1 MVINRRITGKKMSIK
16 TIDKNKLKF
25 NIIIFILISIFLI
38 SLLAPY
44 MAPNDPYAVDLTKTL
59 QSPSKEFLFGT
70 DSLGRCVFSRVLY
83 GANRTIFSAI
93 IVVLITFLFG
103 TTVGIISGY
112 IGGKIDRL
120 IMRIVDVF
128 LAFPGLVLAIAV
140 AGLLGGSMIN
150 AMIAISLI
158 SWTKYARIARS
169 KVLEI
174 KEETF
179 IQASK
184 ISGHNAL
191 HIMIKHILPNILAYL
206 IVTASLD
213 IGTVIMEMSS
223 LSFLGLSSP
232 LPTPEWGAMISEGKS
247 VIQFAPWTLL
257 APGLAILIVVVLFNL
272 LGDII
277 RDLLDLKEKER
288 FASS

>member
-25 NIIIFILISIFLI
+25 NIIIFILMSIFLI

-44 MAPNDPYAVDLTKTL
+44 IAPNDPYAVDLTKTL

-288 FASS
+288 FASR

>member
-1 MVINRRITGKKMSIK
+1 MVINRRINRKRSKIK
-16 TIDKNKLKF
+16 SVDRNKLRVK
-25 NIIIFILISIFLI
+25 IILSILIGIFVI

-44 MAPNDPYAVDLTKTL
+44 IVPNDPYAVNLSKTL
-59 QSPSKEFLFGT
+59 QPPSKEFLFGT

-83 GANRTIFSAI
+83 GANRTIFSAL
-93 IVVLITFLFG
+93 IVVFVTFIFG
-103 TTVGIISGY
+103 TAVGIFSGY
-112 IGGKIDRL
+112 IGGKIDVF
-120 IMRIVDVF
+120 IMRVVDVF

-140 AGLLGGSMIN
+140 SGLLGGSIIN

-158 SWTKYARIARS
+158 SWTKYARIARG

-179 IQASK
+179 IQASR
-184 ISGHNAL
+184 ISGHNSL
-191 HIMIKHILPNILAYL
+191 HIMRKHILPNILAYL

-213 IGTVIMEMSS
+213 IGTVIMEISS

-247 VIQFAPWTLL
+247 VIQFAPWILL
-257 APGLAILIVVVLFNL
+257 APGIAILIVVILFNL
-272 LGDII
+272 LGDAI
-277 RDLLDLKEKER
+277 RDLLDLKEKEH
-288 FASS
+288 FASR

>member
-1 MVINRRITGKKMSIK
+1 M
-16 TIDKNKLKF
+16 KNKNELKF
-25 NIIIFILISIFLI
+25 KVIIIILITIFLI

-44 MAPNDPYAVDLTKTL
+44 IAPSDPYAVDLSKTL
-59 QSPSKEFLFGT
+59 MKPNKEFLFGT

-93 IVVLITFLFG
+93 VVVLITFIFG
-103 TTVGIISGY
+103 TSVGIISGY
-112 IGGKIDRL
+112 MGGKIDL
-120 IMRIVDVF
+120 IIMRTVDVF

-179 IQASK
+179 IQASR
-184 ISGHNAL
+184 ISGHNSL
-191 HIMIKHILPNILAYL
+191 HIMRKHILPNILAYL

-232 LPTPEWGAMISEGKS
+232 LPMPEWGAMISEGKG
-247 VIQFAPWTLL
+247 VIQFAPWTVI
-257 APGLAILIVVVLFNL
+257 APGIAILIVVVLFNL
-272 LGDII
+272 LGDVI
-277 RDLLDLKEKER
+277 RDLLDLREKEH
-288 FASS
+288 FESK

>member
-25 NIIIFILISIFLI
+25 NIIIFILISIFRI

-288 FASS
+288 FASR

>member
-44 MAPNDPYAVDLTKTL
+44 IAPNDPYAVDLTKTL
-59 QSPSKEFLFGT
+59 QPPSKEFLFGT

-93 IVVLITFLFG
+93 IVVLITFIFG

-288 FASS
+288 FASR

>member
-1 MVINRRITGKKMSIK
+1 M
-16 TIDKNKLKF
+16 
-25 NIIIFILISIFLI
+25 
-38 SLLAPY
+38 APY
-44 MAPNDPYAVDLTKTL
+44 IAPNDPYAVDLTKTL
-59 QSPSKEFLFGT
+59 QPPSKEFLFGT

-288 FASS
+288 FASR

>member
-1 MVINRRITGKKMSIK
+1 MSFK
-16 TIDKNKLKF
+16 TIEKNKLKF

-288 FASS
+288 FASR

>member
-44 MAPNDPYAVDLTKTL
+44 IAPNDPYAVDLTKTL
-59 QSPSKEFLFGT
+59 QPPSKEFLFGT

-184 ISGHNAL
+184 ISGHNAI

-288 FASS
+288 FASR

>member
-158 SWTKYARIARS
+158 SSTKYARIARS

-288 FASS
+288 FASR

>member
-44 MAPNDPYAVDLTKTL
+44 IAPNDPYAVDLTKTL
-59 QSPSKEFLFGT
+59 QPPSKEFLFGT

-140 AGLLGGSMIN
+140 AGLLGGCMIN

-288 FASS
+288 FASR

>member
-44 MAPNDPYAVDLTKTL
+44 IAPNDPYAVDLTKTL
-59 QSPSKEFLFGT
+59 QPPSKEFLFGT

-288 FASS
+288 FASR

>member
-169 KVLEI
+169 KFLEI

-288 FASS
+288 FASR

>member
-1 MVINRRITGKKMSIK
+1 MVINRRMTNQKTNIK
-16 TIDKNKLKF
+16 TMDKNTLRF
-25 NIIIFILISIFLI
+25 NMIIFILIGIFII

-44 MAPNDPYAVDLTKTL
+44 IAPNDPYAVDLSKTL
-59 QSPSKEFLFGT
+59 QPPSKEFLFGT

-83 GANRTIFSAI
+83 GSSRTIFSAI
-93 IVVLITFLFG
+93 VVVLITFVFG

-112 IGGKIDRL
+112 IGGKVDLL

-179 IQASK
+179 IQASR
-184 ISGHNAL
+184 ISGHNSI
-191 HIMIKHILPNILAYL
+191 HIMIRHILPNILAYL

-257 APGLAILIVVVLFNL
+257 APGMAILIVVVLFNL

-288 FASS
+288 FVSK

>member
-44 MAPNDPYAVDLTKTL
+44 IAPNDPYAVDLTKTL

-158 SWTKYARIARS
+158 SWTKYARIA
-169 KVLEI
+169 I

-288 FASS
+288 FASR

>member
-1 MVINRRITGKKMSIK
+1 MSIK

-25 NIIIFILISIFLI
+25 NIIVFILISIFLI

-44 MAPNDPYAVDLTKTL
+44 IAPNDPYAVDLTKTL

-288 FASS
+288 FASR

>member
-1 MVINRRITGKKMSIK
+1 MVINRRITAKKMSIK
-16 TIDKNKLKF
+16 TIDKNILI

-44 MAPNDPYAVDLTKTL
+44 IAPNDPYAVDLTKTL

-184 ISGHNAL
+184 ISGHNAI

-288 FASS
+288 FASR

>member
-44 MAPNDPYAVDLTKTL
+44 IAPHDPYAVDLTKTL

-191 HIMIKHILPNILAYL
+191 QIMIKQILPNILAYL

-288 FASS
+288 FASR

>member
-44 MAPNDPYAVDLTKTL
+44 IAPNDPYAVDLTKTL

-103 TTVGIISGY
+103 TTVG
-112 IGGKIDRL
+112 
-120 IMRIVDVF
+120 IVDVF

-288 FASS
+288 FASR

>member
-1 MVINRRITGKKMSIK
+1 M
-16 TIDKNKLKF
+16 KNKNELKF
-25 NIIIFILISIFLI
+25 KVIIIILITIFLI

-44 MAPNDPYAVDLTKTL
+44 IAPNDPYTVDLSKTL
-59 QSPSKEFLFGT
+59 MKPSKEFLFGT

-93 IVVLITFLFG
+93 VVVLITFVFG
-103 TTVGIISGY
+103 TSVGIISGY
-112 IGGKIDRL
+112 MGGKIDL
-120 IMRIVDVF
+120 IIMRTVDVF

-179 IQASK
+179 IQASR
-184 ISGHNAL
+184 ISGHNSL
-191 HIMIKHILPNILAYL
+191 HIMSKHILPNILAYL

-232 LPTPEWGAMISEGKS
+232 LPMPEWGAMISEGKG
-247 VIQFAPWTLL
+247 VIQFAPWTVI
-257 APGLAILIVVVLFNL
+257 APGIAILIVVVLFNL
-272 LGDII
+272 LGDVI
-277 RDLLDLKEKER
+277 RDLLDLREKEH
-288 FASS
+288 FESK

>member
-179 IQASK
+179 IQARK

-288 FASS
+288 FASR

>member
-1 MVINRRITGKKMSIK
+1 M
-16 TIDKNKLKF
+16 KNKNELKF
-25 NIIIFILISIFLI
+25 KMIIIILITIFLI

-44 MAPNDPYAVDLTKTL
+44 IAPNDPYTVDLSKTL
-59 QSPSKEFLFGT
+59 MKPSKEFLFGT

-93 IVVLITFLFG
+93 VVVLITFVFG
-103 TTVGIISGY
+103 TSVGIISGY
-112 IGGKIDRL
+112 MGGKIDL
-120 IMRIVDVF
+120 IIMRTVDVF

-179 IQASK
+179 IQASR
-184 ISGHNAL
+184 ISGHNSL
-191 HIMIKHILPNILAYL
+191 HIMSKHILPNILAYL

-232 LPTPEWGAMISEGKS
+232 LPMPEWGAMISEGKG
-247 VIQFAPWTLL
+247 VIQFAPWTVI
-257 APGLAILIVVVLFNL
+257 APGIAILIVVVLFNL
-272 LGDII
+272 LGDVI
-277 RDLLDLKEKER
+277 RDLLDLREKEH
-288 FASS
+288 FESK

>member
-44 MAPNDPYAVDLTKTL
+44 IAPNDPYAVDLTKTL

-257 APGLAILIVVVLFNL
+257 APGLAILIVVVLFNV

-288 FASS
+288 FASR

>member
-44 MAPNDPYAVDLTKTL
+44 IAPNDPYAVDLTKTL

-288 FASS
+288 CASR

>member
-1 MVINRRITGKKMSIK
+1 M
-16 TIDKNKLKF
+16 KNKNELKF
-25 NIIIFILISIFLI
+25 KMIIIILITIFLI

-44 MAPNDPYAVDLTKTL
+44 ISPNDPYAVDLSKTL
-59 QSPSKEFLFGT
+59 MKPSKEFLFGT

-93 IVVLITFLFG
+93 VVVLITFVFG
-103 TTVGIISGY
+103 TSVGIISGY
-112 IGGKIDRL
+112 MGGKIDL
-120 IMRIVDVF
+120 IIMRTVDVF

-179 IQASK
+179 IQASR
-184 ISGHNAL
+184 ISGHNSL
-191 HIMIKHILPNILAYL
+191 HIMSKHILPNILAYL

-232 LPTPEWGAMISEGKS
+232 LPMPEWGAMISEGKG
-247 VIQFAPWTLL
+247 VIQFAPWTVI
-257 APGLAILIVVVLFNL
+257 APGIAILIVVVLFNL
-272 LGDII
+272 LGDVI
-277 RDLLDLKEKER
+277 RDLLDLREKEH
-288 FASS
+288 FESK

>member
-25 NIIIFILISIFLI
+25 NIIIFILMSIFLI

-44 MAPNDPYAVDLTKTL
+44 IAPNDPYAVDLTKTL
-59 QSPSKEFLFGT
+59 QPPSKEFLFGT

-93 IVVLITFLFG
+93 IVVLITFVFG

-288 FASS
+288 FASR